1 MSDDIDSLK
10 QSEKEK
16 ISDWEMDFA
25 PELDVAQIK
34 AEEKAIPA
42 KDKSETWPIWVAF
55 MLIALV
61 LLAFSGFNMGFGWWW
76 FFIFLGPWIWG
87 KGGCGRHRR

>member
-1 MSDDIDSLK
+1 
-10 QSEKEK
+10 
-16 ISDWEMDFA
+16 
-25 PELDVAQIK
+25 
-34 AEEKAIPA
+34 
-42 KDKSETWPIWVAF
+42 
-55 MLIALV
+55 MLIALG

>member
-1 MSDDIDSLK
+1 
-10 QSEKEK
+10 
-16 ISDWEMDFA
+16 MDFA

-34 AEEKAIPA
+34 AEEKAMPA
-42 KDKSETWPIWVAF
+42 KDKSETGQIWLAF
-55 MLIALV
+55 MLIALG
-61 LLAFSGFNMGFGWWW
+61 LLAFSGFNFGFGWWW